1 MTALTQGGFFLWT
14 LYPRMAAVTFATLT
28 SVQHLIILI
37 SVFFF
42 GENKQRI
49 GCYKHTSRT
58 AMKYELMHFHQKM
71 LEQAS
76 CAKCRISNRELTRC
90 RCRYCEDPGDES
102 QARQSSDVRL
112 HGFHGRCCRGSLEK
126 LNV

>member
-42 GENKQRI
+42 WGKQAEDRLLQAHI
-49 GCYKHTSRT
+49 SYS
-58 AMKYELMHFHQKM
+58 YE
-71 LEQAS
+71 
-76 CAKCRISNRELTRC
+76 I
-90 RCRYCEDPGDES
+90 
-102 QARQSSDVRL
+102 
-112 HGFHGRCCRGSLEK
+112 
-126 LNV
+126 